1 MKNEVLIYLHLDM
14 LGNEI
19 CTKFMSVN
27 QELRIEAFHLCWVK
41 TGVSQADFFD
51 KVWQTV
57 KLPSFNV
64 YSKTVQ
70 RCSPL
75 QTSQ

>member
-51 KVWQTV
+51 KV
-57 KLPSFNV
+57 
-64 YSKTVQ
+64 
-70 RCSPL
+70 
-75 QTSQ
+75 